1 MEVRAHM
8 ERASLLYLDAL
19 YGKLVL
25 TVPNEYC
32 SKVIFTSCSNIHFE
46 HRMLNPG
53 TVASV

>member
-8 ERASLLYLDAL
+8 DRASLLYLDGL

-25 TVPNEYC
+25 TVPNEYW
-32 SKVIFTSCSNIHFE
+32 SKVIFMSCSYIHFE
-46 HRMLNPG
+46 HRVLNPG